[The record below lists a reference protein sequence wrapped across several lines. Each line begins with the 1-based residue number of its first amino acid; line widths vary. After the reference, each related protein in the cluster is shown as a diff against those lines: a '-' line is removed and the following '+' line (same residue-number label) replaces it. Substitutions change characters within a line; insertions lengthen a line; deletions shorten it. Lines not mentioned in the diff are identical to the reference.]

1 MIVIV
6 SSSTIRDHGYL
17 ARDPNLSKDHARDPT
32 RDHARDPARD
42 PSHHQLMRRR
52 LTLPVQCSDN
62 PSYQGEGEECP
73 LAEQVAVSRQ
83 QRTRSLH
90 LTHKQVRQSH
100 ADKDVDTFDPQSNL
114 CTFARYK
121 NAEISFA
128 ITMTLI
134 MYHPRDSTM
143 LIWPR
148 NKIALHCSLTTASL
162 QRTSVKFS
170 HCSEKAHS
178 TKRRP

>member
-17 ARDPNLSKDHARDPT
+17 ARDPNLSKDPGRDS
-32 RDHARDPARD
+32 ARD

-62 PSYQGEGEECP
+62 PSYQGEEECP

-100 ADKDVDTFDPQSNL
+100 AEFRIL
-114 CTFARYK
+114 
-121 NAEISFA
+121 
-128 ITMTLI
+128 
-134 MYHPRDSTM
+134 H
-143 LIWPR
+143 
-148 NKIALHCSLTTASL
+148 NK
-162 QRTSVKFS
+162 
-170 HCSEKAHS
+170 
-178 TKRRP
+178 

>member
-1 MIVIV
+1 MGCRHKDAFSLIVIV

-17 ARDPNLSKDHARDPT
+17 ARDPNLSKDP
-32 RDHARDPARD
+32 ARDPARD

-62 PSYQGEGEECP
+62 PSYQGEGEDCP

-100 ADKDVDTFDPQSNL
+100 LEFRILP
-114 CTFARYK
+114 
-121 NAEISFA
+121 
-128 ITMTLI
+128 
-134 MYHPRDSTM
+134 
-143 LIWPR
+143 
-148 NKIALHCSLTTASL
+148 NK
-162 QRTSVKFS
+162 
-170 HCSEKAHS
+170 
-178 TKRRP
+178 

>member
-17 ARDPNLSKDHARDPT
+17 ARDPNLSKDPGRDPARD
-32 RDHARDPARD
+32 AARD

-100 ADKDVDTFDPQSNL
+100 LEFRIL
-114 CTFARYK
+114 
-121 NAEISFA
+121 
-128 ITMTLI
+128 
-134 MYHPRDSTM
+134 H
-143 LIWPR
+143 
-148 NKIALHCSLTTASL
+148 NK
-162 QRTSVKFS
+162 
-170 HCSEKAHS
+170 
-178 TKRRP
+178 

>member
-1 MIVIV
+1 MGCRHKDAFSLIVIV

-17 ARDPNLSKDHARDPT
+17 ARDPNFSNDSARNPAKDS
-32 RDHARDPARD
+32 ARD

-62 PSYQGEGEECP
+62 PSYQGEEEDCP

-148 NKIALHCSLTTASL
+148 NKIVL
-162 QRTSVKFS
+162 
-170 HCSEKAHS
+170 
-178 TKRRP
+178 

>member
-1 MIVIV
+1 MGCRHKDAFSLIVIV
-6 SSSTIRDHGYL
+6 SSSTIRDYGYL
-17 ARDPNLSKDHARDPT
+17 ARDPNLSKD
-32 RDHARDPARD
+32 
-42 PSHHQLMRRR
+42 HQLMRRR

-62 PSYQGEGEECP
+62 PSYQGEEEDCP

-148 NKIALHCSLTTASL
+148 NKIVL
-162 QRTSVKFS
+162 
-170 HCSEKAHS
+170 
-178 TKRRP
+178 